1 MDIQTSNPTPGLR
14 EYLGVVA
21 RRKWLILPFVI
32 LTPLAAYVT
41 DARRPHVYAASAQVL
56 LSSQSS
62 AVSGLNDPGINQ
74 PDRSMRTQ
82 SQIVRLPAVAAIALR
97 SAGSTMSTGSFLGE
111 SSVEAND
118 QQDLMTLLVK
128 DRDPAVAVKLATAY
142 ARAYITYRASLDTS
156 ALRQAQAAIA
166 AEVRRVKREGLIN
179 SPLYASLVDRQQQ
192 LSTAMTLASS
202 NALLVRAPDGAGQ
215 VAPLPKR
222 LALLG
227 LLVGLVLGFG
237 GAFLAELLDT
247 RLASPEDIAAS
258 LDVPLLTTLAEPPR
272 RIRARNQVV
281 MLAEPHTANAEGFRI
296 LRSRLVASGLGETYK
311 TLLVTSSL
319 MGAGKSTTAV
329 NISVALARAGHHVTL
344 LDLDLRRPSLG
355 NFFSLG
361 GRPGI
366 TDITA
371 GRATIEE
378 SLTVMTFSADGSS
391 ALEELRARSSGEA
404 GSNGSAPLGRL
415 EIVGPGTAP
424 ANPGEFAEISSLAEV
439 LAKLRARADV
449 VVVDGPPL
457 LLAGESMD
465 LASMLD
471 ALIVVERLGLV
482 RKAHIDGLN
491 RTLATCQAQ
500 TLGVI
505 VTGVDASES
514 AAYSYYGH
522 PSPRVERSAT
532 F

>member
-1 MDIQTSNPTPGLR
+1 
-14 EYLGVVA
+14 
-21 RRKWLILPFVI
+21 
-32 LTPLAAYVT
+32 
-41 DARRPHVYAASAQVL
+41 
-56 LSSQSS
+56 
-62 AVSGLNDPGINQ
+62 
-74 PDRSMRTQ
+74 
-82 SQIVRLPAVAAIALR
+82 
-97 SAGSTMSTGSFLGE
+97 
-111 SSVEAND
+111 
-118 QQDLMTLLVK
+118 
-128 DRDPAVAVKLATAY
+128 
-142 ARAYITYRASLDTS
+142 
-156 ALRQAQAAIA
+156 
-166 AEVRRVKREGLIN
+166 
-179 SPLYASLVDRQQQ
+179 
-192 LSTAMTLASS
+192 
-202 NALLVRAPDGAGQ
+202 
-215 VAPLPKR
+215 
-222 LALLG
+222 
-227 LLVGLVLGFG
+227 
-237 GAFLAELLDT
+237 
-247 RLASPEDIAAS
+247 
-258 LDVPLLTTLAEPPR
+258 
-272 RIRARNQVV
+272 
-281 MLAEPHTANAEGFRI
+281 
-296 LRSRLVASGLGETYK
+296 
-311 TLLVTSSL
+311 
-319 MGAGKSTTAV
+319 
-329 NISVALARAGHHVTL
+329 VTL

-491 RTLATCQAQ
+491 RTLATCEAQ